1 MADYDRPISL
11 RLPTS
16 VLADLDRRTTKPHPA
31 ARGEQSDPDRE
42 WTRGQALR
50 AAVGRYY
57 EVCRRHLAALD
68 LSRSELAVCC
78 DVLNGGMLDLD
89 GDDHAA
95 ARLSIVWAEIADA
108 FRLHKG
114 YGDRHGVSDE
124 QGAKLIA
131 KLQAASYADLVALV
145 DFVERFWADDPAA
158 NKVIYPDG
166 DQ

>member
-16 VLADLDRRTTKPHPA
+16 VLTDLDRRVTK
-31 ARGEQSDPDRE
+31 RGEESDRE

-57 EVCRRHLAALD
+57 EICRRQLASLD
-68 LSRSELAVCC
+68 LSRGELGVIC

-89 GDDHAA
+89 GDDRAA

-108 FRLHKG
+108 FRLHRG
-114 YGDRHGVSDE
+114 YGERFGVSDE
-124 QGAKLIA
+124 LGAKLVA
-131 KLQAASYADLVALV
+131 KLQAASYADIVAIV
-145 DFVERFWADDPAA
+145 DFVERFWADDPEAEA
-158 NKVIYPDG
+158 MVYDRAS
-166 DQ
+166 DT